1 MNGEFAKVS
10 SSYDNLVTILPNI
23 LGKKLPVELKKLG
36 RFTLVG
42 NSQLSAT
49 AIDADFTMIS
59 DLGIVKSF
67 FNMKSIDFIDK
78 AISGNVVLEN
88 FDLGTFLIGKIWG
101 KFQ

>member
-1 MNGEFAKVS
+1 VFGLS
-10 SSYDNLVTILPNI
+10 HTVTR
-23 LGKKLPVELKKLG
+23 KLSGVFVQVGTPL
-36 RFTLVG
+36 G

-78 AISGNVVLEN
+78 ASYSGNVVLEN
-88 FDLGTFLIGKIWG
+88 FDLGTFFRSERSGENFNEHRCRG
-101 KFQ
+101 QRVY